1 MPFRDLR
8 QYLTYLDERG
18 DLLYIRD
25 EVDPKQEIAAY
36 IRKTSDTGGPAL
48 FFEKVKGFD
57 MPVVGGIFGHR
68 RRVLMALE
76 STQNEVQEKF
86 VEALA
91 KPLATKVVSRGVC
104 QDVVLTGAQVD
115 LTRLPIPTF
124 AVGDG
129 GPYITLGMV
138 IANDPD
144 TGVTNAAIRRLQLKG
159 RNRLGIQAHG
169 QLAIQQAKAEAR
181 DQALEVA
188 IAIGCAPVIPLINQ
202 CKTPYGVDELA
213 VAGALCGEALEV
225 VRCCTVNLAVPATSE
240 VIIEGQI
247 PPRVREMEGPFGE
260 VTGYQTPATPKQV
273 IEVTAITH
281 RQRPI
286 FQTVLTGVPT
296 TEHHVLKQFAIDAAY
311 YAELKSRFPGVVAV
325 HFPGAGA
332 GGLITVVAMKQH
344 AKYEARNV
352 IAHMLGTVQNKL
364 IIVVDEDID
373 LFNIE
378 HVMWAVA
385 TRCRPEQ
392 DVIIYPRLLGGNLDP
407 SAQEIGTTCG
417 LGFDATRPFGEPFPA
432 VTTIA
437 GVERVPDLLAMLE
450 RQQAVRAD

>member
-1 MPFRDLR
+1 MPFSDLR
-8 QYLTYLDERG
+8 QFLNYLDERG
-18 DLLYIRD
+18 ELLYIRD

-57 MPVVGGIFGHR
+57 MPVVGGMFAHR

-76 STQNEVQEKF
+76 SSQNKVLEKF
-86 VEALA
+86 VQAMA
-91 KPLATKVVSRGVC
+91 NPLPTQTVDRGVC
-104 QDVVLTGAQVD
+104 QEVVFTRQEVD

-124 AVGDG
+124 SLDDG

-144 TGVTNAAIRRLQLKG
+144 TGATNAAIRRLLLKD
-159 RNRLGIQAHG
+159 RNRLGVQAHG
-169 QLAIQQAKAEAR
+169 QLGIQQAKAETR
-181 DQALEVA
+181 GEALEVA
-188 IAIGCAPVIPLINQ
+188 IAIGCDPVIPLVNQ
-202 CKTPYGVDELA
+202 CKAPYGVDELTL
-213 VAGALCGEALEV
+213 AGALRGQAVEV
-225 VRCCTVNLAVPATSE
+225 VRCHTVNLEVPATSE
-240 VIIEGQI
+240 IVIEGHI
-247 PPRVREMEGPFGE
+247 LPHLREIEGPFGE

-281 RQRPI
+281 RRDAI
-286 FQTVLTGVPT
+286 YQTVLTGVPT
-296 TEHHVLKQFAIDAAY
+296 TEHHILKQFAIDASY
-311 YAELKSRFPGVVAV
+311 YADLKGRFPGVVAV

-332 GGLITVVAMKQH
+332 GGLIAVIAMKQH

-373 LFNIE
+373 PFNIE

-417 LGFDATRPFGEPFPA
+417 LAFDATRPFGEPFPA
-432 VTTIA
+432 VTTIV
-437 GVERVPDLLAMLE
+437 GVEHVPDLLQMLE
-450 RQQAVRAD
+450 RQRSAKS